1 MYAHTIWVFRS
12 LYVFKCIFVC
22 FYVSK
27 NSWKHV
33 RLIEWMKT
41 SNYFVSMYIFQF
53 KNILKFACLQ
63 IVQTYDWSFM
73 SV

>member
-1 MYAHTIWVFRS
+1 MFSMVY
-12 LYVFKCIFVC
+12 LYVFFVI
-22 FYVSK
+22 K

-53 KNILKFACLQ
+53 EIILKLACLQ
-63 IVQTYDWSFM
+63 IVQTYDWSFL